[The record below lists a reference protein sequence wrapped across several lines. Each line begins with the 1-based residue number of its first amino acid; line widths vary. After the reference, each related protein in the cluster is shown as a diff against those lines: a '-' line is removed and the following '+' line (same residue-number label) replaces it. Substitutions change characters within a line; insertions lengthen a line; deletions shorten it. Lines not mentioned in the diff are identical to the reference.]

1 MQASHLSRKEK
12 IEGLYTSLVSQHHT
26 VTLQYFMTHMIGVQA
41 NNTRDSYQDWCIK
54 LDFVLY
60 ASMLQVYLGIKNFDD
75 IHTNNYPFRPLS
87 LLG

>member
-1 MQASHLSRKEK
+1 
-12 IEGLYTSLVSQHHT
+12 
-26 VTLQYFMTHMIGVQA
+26 MIGVQA